1 MLFLIIESIFEL
13 LQHGF
18 EKSVILSAHSLKH
31 GFSPLK
37 DSCLQSV
44 QHYCKKVY
52 QESTVDSVDDAKTCL
67 NICVV
72 CFQASIAPPFPI
84 CPLKECNCSMDTLF
98 CFEKGAM

>member
-1 MLFLIIESIFEL
+1 MFFKIESSFES

-18 EKSVILSAHSLKH
+18 EKSAILLAYSLKH
-31 GFSPLK
+31 CFSPLK

-44 QHYCKKVY
+44 QHCCKKVW
-52 QESTVDSVDDAKTCL
+52 QEPTVDSIDDANTCL
-67 NICVV
+67 KICVV

-98 CFEKGAM
+98 CFEKCAM